1 MTSIDTNK
9 LLQEMRSMA
18 QQAGIDRA
26 IGLPK
31 TGLPSGPGG
40 TLGVNGVQG
49 FGSLMTNVLRDV
61 NAQQIQASQLQQ
73 RVEMGDR
80 SVSLV
85 QAMIAS
91 QKSNIALQ
99 ATVQVRNRVVSAYQD
114 IFNMP
119 I

>member
-1 MTSIDTNK
+1 
-9 LLQEMRSMA
+9 MA

-26 IGLPK
+26 IGRPG
-31 TGLPSGPGG
+31 TGLNIGG
-40 TLGVNGVQG
+40 DGEAGVPPAGNGVQG
-49 FGSLMTNVLRDV
+49 FGALMSNALRSV
-61 NAQQIQASQLQQ
+61 NAQQLQASDLQQ

-91 QKSNIALQ
+91 QKANISLQ
-99 ATVQVRNRVVSAYQD
+99 ATVQVRNRVVAAYQD